1 MKKGNGMLWVFILN
15 LTFSM
20 LELMGGVL
28 TGSTAILSDGVHDLG
43 DAVSVGV
50 AYAFER
56 KSKKA
61 PDERYTYGYARYS
74 AVGGLVTVAVLLLGS
89 LVAVGNAIYR
99 LINPAE
105 IDHGGMIAF
114 AVVGLCVNLF
124 SALLMHRGE
133 SLNRRAVRL
142 HVLEDVLGWAV
153 VLVGA
158 VIMKLTGL
166 SVLDPIL
173 SIVTSGFVIINAVKL
188 LKDILDV
195 ILESAPKGV
204 SVKEIRE
211 HLLELDGVAD
221 VHHIHLWT
229 LDGEIGCATVHVV
242 FNGSPKQV
250 KAEVKRELR
259 EHGIGHCTVE
269 LEALGEEC
277 CEMSCRAEAPLH
289 SHCHRH

>member
-153 VLVGA
+153 VLVAKRASACSNVNCCSCCMFSSAMFVSYFFAASRERAATELLFDCSRQFA
-158 VIMKLTGL
+158 VCQPYAY
-166 SVLDPIL
+166 VLPC
-173 SIVTSGFVIINAVKL
+173 VCFVYR
-188 LKDILDV
+188 
-195 ILESAPKGV
+195 G
-204 SVKEIRE
+204 
-211 HLLELDGVAD
+211 
-221 VHHIHLWT
+221 
-229 LDGEIGCATVHVV
+229 
-242 FNGSPKQV
+242 
-250 KAEVKRELR
+250 
-259 EHGIGHCTVE
+259 
-269 LEALGEEC
+269 
-277 CEMSCRAEAPLH
+277 
-289 SHCHRH
+289 

>member
-28 TGSTAILSDGVHDLG
+28 TGSTAILSDWVHDLG

-74 AVGGLVTVAVLLLGS
+74 AVGGLVTVTVLLLGS

-105 IDHGGMIAF
+105 IDHGGMIAL

-124 SALLMHRGE
+124 SACNNAG
-133 SLNRRAVRL
+133 NAAVFVIKEFRYFAVIPYFAAVFL
-142 HVLEDVLGWAV
+142 DNIQHHAQCLVCCVV
-153 VLVGA
+153 VLR
-158 VIMKLTGL
+158 KLRNQW
-166 SVLDPIL
+166 IC
-173 SIVTSGFVIINAVKL
+173 FNL
-188 LKDILDV
+188 LR
-195 ILESAPKGV
+195 PG
-204 SVKEIRE
+204 
-211 HLLELDGVAD
+211 
-221 VHHIHLWT
+221 
-229 LDGEIGCATVHVV
+229 
-242 FNGSPKQV
+242 
-250 KAEVKRELR
+250 
-259 EHGIGHCTVE
+259 
-269 LEALGEEC
+269 
-277 CEMSCRAEAPLH
+277 
-289 SHCHRH
+289 